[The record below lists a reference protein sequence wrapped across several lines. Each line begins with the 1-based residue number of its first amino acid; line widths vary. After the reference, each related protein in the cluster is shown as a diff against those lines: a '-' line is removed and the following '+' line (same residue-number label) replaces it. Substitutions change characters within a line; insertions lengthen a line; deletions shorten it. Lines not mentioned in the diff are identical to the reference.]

1 MLLLEPNKGGC
12 LAGNSLVIRAEASYT
27 LNFLVY
33 LQNIFLNQNNYEPEY
48 RFPYLPS
55 KHFAFEDNFEIHFKE
70 LWDQMAQRLA
80 DDCLVDLKIFHDE
93 KERFY
98 LKLFVDSD
106 GSLKDYHE
114 IHQSFHIWARSLA
127 GRFGTERSVDEER
140 LYGDLVRL
148 LLQKGISPQRELHIS
163 VVYDRFPLGN
173 LEVSPYFTII
183 SIEEFLGQYEDV
195 VARLGNSIH

>member
-33 LQNIFLNQNNYEPEY
+33 LQNIFLNQNNYEQEY

-55 KHFAFEDNFEIHFKE
+55 KHFAFEDNFEIHLKE
-70 LWDQMAQRLA
+70 LWDEMSQRLA
-80 DDCLVDLKIFHDE
+80 DDCLVDLKIFHDDKE
-93 KERFY
+93 KFY
-98 LKLFVDSD
+98 QKLFVSSD
-106 GSLKDYHE
+106 VSLKDYYE
-114 IHQSFHIWARSLA
+114 IHKTFDTWAKSLA
-127 GRFGTERSVDEER
+127 GRFGIERSIDEEC

-148 LLQKGISPQRELHIS
+148 LLHEGISPQRELHIS

-195 VARLGNSIH
+195 VARMGNSIL